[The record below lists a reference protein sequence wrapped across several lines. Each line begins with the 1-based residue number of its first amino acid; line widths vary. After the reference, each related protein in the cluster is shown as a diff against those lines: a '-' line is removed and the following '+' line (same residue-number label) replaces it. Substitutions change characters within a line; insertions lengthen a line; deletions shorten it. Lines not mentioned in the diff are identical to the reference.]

1 MTIDTIQI
9 PETLTVGFEGVFLL
23 HLEREDQ
30 PWGRIG
36 ILLLLACFLYVARHG
51 FLREKCKTRF

>member
-30 PWGRIG
+30 PWRGIG
-36 ILLLLACFLYVARHG
+36 ILLLLSSFLDVTGHLYLNSGR
-51 FLREKCKTRF
+51 